1 MPSFTISDRPAVQA
15 AADLLVVPVAA
26 RDGGGASKGGDA
38 SDASDASGDGGP
50 VALPS
55 TRAILEHADMDLA
68 GLAALGQLTGAL
80 DETLLIPSYDRL
92 AAPALLLVGVGP
104 DQGRTLETLRRA
116 ASVAV
121 AAAGRAGAVATTLA
135 DCSAAGRDGAPASHA
150 ETLAAVAEGFG
161 LAAYRFNRHKTSA
174 DPVIG
179 AVELLAGGRNGDG
192 RNGAGRT
199 GDGRNGDGRN
209 GDGRNGG
216 GDRAGLEA
224 ALRRAR
230 VAVSATGYAR
240 DLSNEP
246 AGSLGPAELTAEA
259 ARVAAEHG
267 LEFESIEGEALTQ
280 GGFGA
285 VAAVGAGASVPPR
298 LVLLRYRPDGAT
310 ARVGLVGKGVTFDTG
325 GLCLKRGNSMAG
337 MKDDMAGAA
346 TMLAV
351 ARAAAELELPVE
363 LRVALPLVENMPS
376 GRAMRPGDV
385 VRARNGTSIE
395 ITDTDAEGRLSLADG
410 LALLAEWRPD
420 ALIDV
425 ATLTGSAVIGLGPLC
440 TAVMGNA
447 PALSAAVLAAAA
459 ATGEAAV
466 ALPLL
471 DDYRHFLD
479 SEIADLRNATEH
491 PGDSIQAGLFLER
504 FVDGVPWAH
513 LDIAGPATLKEARYH
528 QPKGSTG
535 CMVRTLIELLDGAG
549 RSGGF
554 GPAGA

>member
-26 RDGGGASKGGDA
+26 RDGGGASKGG
-38 SDASDASGDGGP
+38 DASGDGGP

-135 DCSAAGRDGAPASHA
+135 DCAAAGRDGAPASHA

-161 LAAYRFNRHKTSA
+161 LAAYRFDRHKTSA

-192 RNGAGRT
+192 RD
-199 GDGRNGDGRN
+199 GDGRD
-209 GDGRNGG
+209 GG

-447 PALSAAVLAAAA
+447 PALSAAVLTAAA

-479 SEIADLRNATEH
+479 SEVADLRNATEH

-504 FVDGVPWAH
+504 FVDGVPWTH

>member
-1 MPSFTISDRPAVQA
+1 MPRFTISDRPAVRA
-15 AADLLVVPVAA
+15 AADLLAVPVAA
-26 RDGGGASKGGDA
+26 GP
-38 SDASDASGDGGP
+38 GGP
-50 VALPS
+50 AAPPS
-55 TRAILEHADMDLA
+55 TNAVLEHAGMDLA

-80 DETLLIPSYDRL
+80 DDTLLVPSYDRL

-104 DQGRTLETLRRA
+104 DEGRTLETLRRA

-121 AAAGRAGAVATTLA
+121 AAAGRATAVATTLSQ
-135 DCSAAGRDGAPASHA
+135 CAAVGRDGATASPA
-150 ETLAAVAEGFG
+150 ETLGAVAEGFG
-161 LAAYRFNRHKTSA
+161 LAAYRFDRYKSSA
-174 DPVIG
+174 NPRIDEV
-179 AVELLAGGRNGDG
+179 ALLTAGGDG
-192 RNGAGRT
+192 ADGADAR
-199 GDGRNGDGRN
+199 
-209 GDGRNGG
+209 
-216 GDRAGLEA
+216 GLEA

-246 AGSLGPAELTAEA
+246 AGALGPAELAAEA
-259 ARVAAEHG
+259 ERVAGGHG
-267 LEFESIEGEALTQ
+267 LEFESIEGDELAR

-298 LVLLRYRPDGAT
+298 LVVLRYRPDGA
-310 ARVGLVGKGVTFDTG
+310 ALRVGLVGKGVTFDTG
-325 GLCLKRGNSMAG
+325 GLCLKRGGSMEG

-346 TMLAV
+346 TVLAV
-351 ARAAAELELPVE
+351 LRALAQLDAPVE
-363 LRVALPLVENMPS
+363 VAAALPLVENMPS
-376 GRAMRPGDV
+376 GLAMRPGDV

-410 LALLAEWRPD
+410 LALLAESRPD

-425 ATLTGSAVIGLGPLC
+425 ATLTGSAVIGLGPFC
-440 TAVMGNA
+440 TAVMSNA
-447 PALSAAVLAAAA
+447 PALAGAVLAAAA

-471 DDYRHFLD
+471 DDYRHFLE
-479 SEIADLRNATEH
+479 SEVADLRNATEH
-491 PGDSIQAGLFLER
+491 PGDAIQAGLFLER

-528 QPKGSTG
+528 QPKGATG

-554 GPAGA
+554 G

>member
-1 MPSFTISDRPAVQA
+1 MPSFTISDRPAIQA
-15 AADLLVVPVAA
+15 AADLLAVPVAA
-26 RDGGGASKGGDA
+26 G
-38 SDASDASGDGGP
+38 DASGDGGP
-50 VALPS
+50 VAPPS
-55 TRAILEHADMDLA
+55 TRAILQHAGMDLA
-68 GLAALGQLTGAL
+68 GLAAIGQLTGAL
-80 DETLLIPSYDRL
+80 DETLLVPSYDRL

-135 DCSAAGRDGAPASHA
+135 DCAATGRDGSPASHA

-161 LAAYRFNRHKTSA
+161 LAAYRFDRYKTSA
-174 DPVIG
+174 DPVIR
-179 AVELLAGGRNGDG
+179 AVELLAAGRN
-192 RNGAGRT
+192 
-199 GDGRNGDGRN
+199 
-209 GDGRNGG
+209 

-230 VAVSATGYAR
+230 VAVSATSYTR

-246 AGSLGPAELTAEA
+246 AGSLGPAELAAEA
-259 ARVAAEHG
+259 ARAAGEHG
-267 LEFESIEGEALTQ
+267 LEFESIEGEALTR

-285 VAAVGAGASVPPR
+285 VAAVGAGAAVPPR

-325 GLCLKRGNSMAG
+325 GLCLKRGDSMAG

-346 TMLAV
+346 TVLAV

-376 GRAMRPGDV
+376 GQAMRPGDV
-385 VRARNGTSIE
+385 VHARNGTSIE

-425 ATLTGSAVIGLGPLC
+425 ATLTGSAVIGLGPFC

-479 SEIADLRNATEH
+479 SEVADLRNATEH
-491 PGDSIQAGLFLER
+491 PGDAIQAGLFLER

-549 RSGGF
+549 RSDGF
-554 GPAGA
+554 GPASA

>member
-1 MPSFTISDRPAVQA
+1 MPRFTISDRPAVRA
-15 AADLLVVPVAA
+15 AADLLAVPVVA
-26 RDGGGASKGGDA
+26 GA
-38 SDASDASGDGGP
+38 GGP
-50 VALPS
+50 AAPPS
-55 TRAILEHADMDLA
+55 TSAILEHAGMDLA

-80 DETLLIPSYDRL
+80 DDTMLVPSYDRL

-104 DQGRTLETLRRA
+104 DEGRTLETLRRA

-121 AAAGRAGAVATTLA
+121 AAAGRATAVATTLSQ
-135 DCSAAGRDGAPASHA
+135 CAAVGRDGATASPA
-150 ETLAAVAEGFG
+150 ETLGAVAEGFG
-161 LAAYRFNRHKTSA
+161 LAAYRFDRYKSSSNPPIDEVA
-174 DPVIG
+174 
-179 AVELLAGGRNGDG
+179 LLTAGGDG
-192 RNGAGRT
+192 ADAR
-199 GDGRNGDGRN
+199 
-209 GDGRNGG
+209 
-216 GDRAGLEA
+216 GLQA

-246 AGSLGPAELTAEA
+246 AGALGPAELAAEA
-259 ARVAAEHG
+259 ARIAGGHG
-267 LEFESIEGEALTQ
+267 LEFESIEGDELAR

-298 LVLLRYRPDGAT
+298 LVLLRYRPDGA
-310 ARVGLVGKGVTFDTG
+310 ALRVGLVGKGVTFDTG
-325 GLCLKRGNSMAG
+325 GLCLKRGDSMEG

-346 TMLAV
+346 TVLAV
-351 ARAAAELELPVE
+351 LRALAE
-363 LRVALPLVENMPS
+363 LRVPVEVAAALPLVENMPS
-376 GRAMRPGDV
+376 GMAMRPGDV

-395 ITDTDAEGRLSLADG
+395 ITDTDAEGRLSLADA
-410 LALLAEWRPD
+410 LALLAESRPD

-425 ATLTGSAVIGLGPLC
+425 ATLTGSAVIGLGPFC
-440 TAVMGNA
+440 TAVMSNA
-447 PALSAAVLAAAA
+447 PALAGAVLAAAG

-471 DDYRHFLD
+471 DDYRHFLE
-479 SEIADLRNATEH
+479 SEVAELRNATEH
-491 PGDSIQAGLFLER
+491 PGDAIQAGLFLER

-528 QPKGSTG
+528 QPKGATG

-554 GPAGA
+554 G

>member
-15 AADLLVVPVAA
+15 AADLLAVPVAA
-26 RDGGGASKGGDA
+26 RDDVDDG
-38 SDASDASGDGGP
+38 GDGGP
-50 VALPS
+50 VAPPS
-55 TRAILEHADMDLA
+55 TRAILEHAGMDLA
-68 GLAALGQLTGAL
+68 GLAAIGQLTGAL
-80 DETLLIPSYDRL
+80 DETLLVPSYDRL

-135 DCSAAGRDGAPASHA
+135 DCAAAGRDGAPASHA

-161 LAAYRFNRHKTSA
+161 LAAYRFDRYKTGA

-179 AVELLAGGRNGDG
+179 AVQLLA
-192 RNGAGRT
+192 AGR
-199 GDGRNGDGRN
+199 D
-209 GDGRNGG
+209 GG
-216 GDRAGLEA
+216 GDRGGLEA

-230 VAVSATGYAR
+230 VAVSATSYAR

-246 AGSLGPAELTAEA
+246 AGSLGPAELAADA
-259 ARVAAEHG
+259 ARVAGEHG

-325 GLCLKRGNSMAG
+325 GLCLKRGDSMAG

-346 TMLAV
+346 TVLAV

-376 GRAMRPGDV
+376 GMAMRPGDV
-385 VRARNGTSIE
+385 IRARNGTSIE
-395 ITDTDAEGRLSLADG
+395 ITDTDAEGRLSMADG

-425 ATLTGSAVIGLGPLC
+425 ATLTGSAVIGLGPFC
-440 TAVMGNA
+440 TAVMSNA

-479 SEIADLRNATEH
+479 SEVADLRNATEH
-491 PGDSIQAGLFLER
+491 PGDAIQAGLFLER

-554 GPAGA
+554 RPPGV